1 MPRNETLKNERIS
14 SLQQML
20 NNERESALA
29 RVHEYRTEQQEEAGS
44 PSGDELD
51 EARALA
57 DIETEASLIERA
69 EERLRSI
76 DFALDLLEQ
85 GRYGICAKCGEDIPL
100 ERLKI
105 LPFAAYCIDCQR
117 KRNRL
122 RQVGEGTIDEPFAHQ
137 WDLPEE
143 MVESTETSHDEFVPL
158 PEEGEGEESLALRG
172 ISGAR
177 RRGRPPG
184 SGVPKVAAH
193 PAKKHRKP
201 K

>member
-1 MPRNETLKNERIS
+1 MPRNEPLKNERIH
-14 SLQQML
+14 SLRLLL
-20 NNERESALA
+20 NDEREAALA
-29 RVHEYRTEQQEEAGS
+29 RVREYRSEQRDEAGS
-44 PSGDELD
+44 PPGDELD

-85 GRYGICAKCGEDIPL
+85 GRYGICTKCGEEIPL
-100 ERLKI
+100 QRLKI

-122 RQVGEGTIDEPFAHQ
+122 PQVGAGTLDEPFAHQ

-143 MVESTETSHDEFVPL
+143 MRQSTESSQDEFIPL
-158 PEEGEGEESLALRG
+158 AEEGEGEESSAPGG

-177 RRGRPPG
+177 RRGRPRGRSAPRE
-184 SGVPKVAAH
+184 AH
-193 PAKKHRKP
+193 PVKQRQKP